1 MGEWTTGESKYWSSG
16 LGRVSGVVT
25 NEKGVTREV
34 TDSLAS
40 AVSARRW
47 RGDWKTRT
55 LEGGVAGVGSCCNS
69 GNGRDGN
76 LNWLGS
82 RSLY

>member
-1 MGEWTTGESKYWSSG
+1 MIGESKYWSSG
-16 LGRVSGVVT
+16 LGRVSGVDT
-25 NEKGVTREV
+25 NEKGVTRKV
-34 TDSLAS
+34 TDSFAS

-55 LEGGVAGVGSCCNS
+55 LDGGVGGVGSCCNS
-69 GNGRDGN
+69 GSGKDGN

-82 RSLY
+82 RSL

>member
-1 MGEWTTGESKYWSSG
+1 MGEWTIGESKYWSSG
-16 LGRVSGVVT
+16 LGRVSGVDT

-34 TDSLAS
+34 TDSFAS

-47 RGDWKTRT
+47 RGDWKTST
-55 LEGGVAGVGSCCNS
+55 LEGGLGGVGSCCNS
-69 GNGRDGN
+69 GNGKDGN

-82 RSLY
+82 RSL